1 MSVVQTEVSFARPS
15 ALGWRKRGGW
25 VWAAAAMSATIVAL
39 ASSPPAVAC
48 PGNERC
54 GVCDHDQTPPSAA
67 ERDPSAC
74 AQRPEL
80 VGGACSYTT
89 SVMAKR
95 VLAEGKP
102 WSFTGHLAPST
113 VLLDSHVAAPYTV
126 GPAPVFVVA
135 NEVLEGL
142 VGAGTAMQRLTLEGR
157 LLDVGGTPYFVLE
170 NYVTY
175 GS

>member
-1 MSVVQTEVSFARPS
+1 MNAVQAEIDGTLST
-15 ALGWRKRGGW
+15 ALGGRR
-25 VWAAAAMSATIVAL
+25 WALMVYAVSAVAL
-39 ASSPPAVAC
+39 GSPQWAWAC
-48 PGNERC
+48 SGNERC

-95 VLAEGKP
+95 VLAEGKS
-102 WSFTGHLAPST
+102 WSFTGHLAAST
-113 VLLDSHVAAPYTV
+113 VLLDSHVASPYTV
-126 GPAPVFVVA
+126 GPVPVYVVA

-142 VGAGTAMQRLTLEGR
+142 VAAGVAMQRLTLEGR
-157 LLDVGGTPYFVLE
+157 LLDVGGTQYFVVE